1 MRKEL
6 IKLAGPLK
14 GLAKKI
20 REAGTKYRIMCNVWF
35 IAQDGPDYM
44 THEAD
49 GKLYDTK
56 KEAELIKK
64 YYEGDSWKHNGKI
77 DYFIEEVEM

>member
-20 REAGTKYRIMCNVWF
+20 REAGTKYRIMCKVWF

-44 THEAD
+44 VGEAD

-64 YYEGDSWKHNGKI
+64 YYEGDNWKS
-77 DYFIEEVEM
+77 DTRYDFFIEEVEA